1 MAVNLELDERDE
13 GSFRRS
19 WSAAFK
25 KRILEEID
33 AAPAGE
39 KGVILRREKLYSST
53 VARWR
58 RQRESGALDGLGRK
72 RGPKPVDG
80 AREIARLKR
89 ENARLS
95 ERLGGLEAL
104 LEAQGKVYAL
114 LRGLS
119 RESDETK

>member
-1 MAVNLELDERDE
+1 VAADKRPRVKRVSTRPRAV
-13 GSFRRS
+13 
-19 WSAAFK
+19 
-25 KRILEEID
+25 
-33 AAPAGE
+33 
-39 KGVILRREKLYSST
+39 
-53 VARWR
+53 
-58 RQRESGALDGLGRK
+58 Q
-72 RGPKPVDG
+72 GPKPVDG